1 MAYKLCKCKNLPFKT
16 TREKLYLH
24 SIEASHYPLIS
35 CKVCGILME
44 REDSKEH
51 ADSNCNPVVE
61 GGFFL
66 QAMQQIEAKRLAAI
80 AASKNQK
87 ENIDA
92 KQVNSPAK
100 KQGNDSDADIREDE
114 EDKAVSNVQN
124 V

>member
-1 MAYKLCKCKNLPFKT
+1 
-16 TREKLYLH
+16 
-24 SIEASHYPLIS
+24 
-35 CKVCGILME
+35 ME

-66 QAMQQIEAKRLAAI
+66 KAMQQIEAKRVATI

-92 KQVNSPAK
+92 KQANSPAK

-124 V
+124 IWLCVRHTRILLLSIRINMWYIGGSNKNI

>member
-1 MAYKLCKCKNLPFKT
+1 
-16 TREKLYLH
+16 
-24 SIEASHYPLIS
+24 
-35 CKVCGILME
+35 ME

-80 AASKNQK
+80 AAAKTQK

-92 KQVNSPAK
+92 KQTNSPAK
-100 KQGNDSDADIREDE
+100 K
-114 EDKAVSNVQN
+114 
-124 V
+124 